1 MRTTLDIRD
10 EVLQKA
16 RQRAAETRTS
26 LTRVI
31 EQALHDFLEKK
42 PAKSFRL
49 HGGKVGKGKRPP
61 RVDVADRDALH
72 DFMNDG

>member
-10 EVLQKA
+10 EILQKA

-31 EQALHDFLEKK
+31 EQALHEFLEKK
-42 PAKSFRL
+42 PEKAFRL
-49 HGGKVGKGKRPP
+49 EGWKVVRGRRVP
-61 RVDVADRDALH
+61 RVDVADRDASH
-72 DFMNDG
+72 DFMNDD